1 VIDFGFEEKT
11 KPIWGSCR
19 NADHRKLR
27 NEDKTWTRRLTE
39 KTKPTIGTTV
49 NLVGRWAVP
58 VDEKWV
64 AQETRPALPREL
76 QY

>member
-1 VIDFGFEEKT
+1 M
-11 KPIWGSCR
+11 
-19 NADHRKLR
+19 
-27 NEDKTWTRRLTE
+27 TWTRRLTE